1 MHRRLI
7 GFDIV
12 GSYFVSSY
20 LILQLKYFTLT
31 GCIGIRKIYTI
42 YEWIWILILF
52 SNARDRLWLQNERI
66 FQRIAIGALWKHGW
80 FCFLLFYFLFFLR
93 YRFRCSSILGIF
105 QGNWKVELFY
115 AGCIEF
121 LWKLGVI
128 NWLAKEKFFSLR

>member
-1 MHRRLI
+1 MHRQLI

-20 LILQLKYFTLT
+20 LILQLNYFTFA
-31 GCIGIRKIYTI
+31 GCIGIPNIYTI
-42 YEWIWILILF
+42 YEWIWVLILF

-66 FQRIAIGALWKHGW
+66 FQRIAIEVLWKHGW
-80 FCFLLFYFLFFLR
+80 FCFLLFLFFLR
-93 YRFRCSSILGIF
+93 YRFWCSYILAIF

-121 LWKLGVI
+121 LWKLRVI
-128 NWLAKEKFFSLR
+128 NYLAKEKFFSLQ